1 MPGPVSNA
9 YFLGERPLASFS
21 SLSNT
26 KSHEAGDPL
35 GRPAWDATAP
45 REPKRIV
52 NEHAE
57 ARRAKA
63 AAAAALLKSPGNG
76 VVATAKRE
84 MAALSPP
91 SPDGTAEQG
100 ASPLG

>member
-1 MPGPVSNA
+1 MGCH
-9 YFLGERPLASFS
+9 RRAS
-21 SLSNT
+21 
-26 KSHEAGDPL
+26 L
-35 GRPAWDATAP
+35 GRA
-45 REPKRIV
+45 V

-84 MAALSPP
+84 MAALSPL
-91 SPDGTAEQG
+91 PDGTAEQG
-100 ASPLG
+100 GEGRRAAASSSSMSSEATAPALPRGGDGRAEAAQRRAPSR